1 MARDKKTEDQ
11 IIEAA
16 HKVFQEE
23 GFVGECMQKIADTA
37 NINKG
42 LLHYYFK
49 SKDKLFF
56 TIFSTAVEKM
66 VGKIS
71 GIFNEEIPLFEK
83 IDKVV
88 DGYFDVLSKNSFLPA
103 FVISELNKNP
113 ERITDKIMKSLNRPN
128 L

>member
-1 MARDKKTEDQ
+1 MAKDKKTEDQ

-23 GFVGECMQKIADTA
+23 GYAGARMQKIADTA

-66 VGKIS
+66 LGKIS
-71 GIFNEEIPLFEK
+71 ELKKYKQLEAEHNRLKKMYAELSLLHHAFKDAVEK
-83 IDKVV
+83 K
-88 DGYFDVLSKNSFLPA
+88 L
-103 FVISELNKNP
+103 
-113 ERITDKIMKSLNRPN
+113 
-128 L
+128 